1 MSFILPIK
9 IARKQAMQKSGQ
21 HQFTLPVPLV
31 QDRNEISSRKGHFNC
46 SGLLKRELNMCQVI
60 LGNALSFR
68 SAQFPKTLF
77 SCSF

>member
-1 MSFILPIK
+1 MSIILPIK

-46 SGLLKRELNMCQVI
+46 SGLLKRELTC
-60 LGNALSFR
+60 L
-68 SAQFPKTLF
+68 K
-77 SCSF
+77 